1 MSNSLFSEEMEKDY
15 WDEALL
21 TDAARMID
29 ADLLE
34 AAAAAQALDVDEEW
48 LAAMQEKTARQ
59 IRRGSHTQRTLRTLK
74 IIGKRAA
81 AFVLLLSLLFS
92 TLYFTV
98 DAAREAFNNFMTG
111 KTNRRA
117 TVVYPVLVEGEAYSL
132 IPEGW
137 RGPLYATWMP
147 DGFMHATSGTLDDRH
162 WWLCYSNKDNILD
175 VVGIYAWDETYTPT
189 IDTEGY
195 ELIEER
201 LVQNVP
207 AAIYYDPSLG
217 RHMLIMVKNDL
228 TIQVMGT
235 ISAAE
240 IIQVAESIAF

>member
-48 LAAMQEKTARQ
+48 LAAMQEKTVRH
-59 IRRGSHTQRTLRTLK
+59 IRRRSHAQRTLRTLK

-117 TVVYPVLVEGEAYSL
+117 TVVYPVLVEGEVYSL

-147 DGFMHATSGTLDDRH
+147 KGFMHATSGTLDDRY
-162 WWLCYSNKDNILD
+162 WWLSYSNKDNILD
-175 VVGIYAWDETYTPT
+175 VVGIYAWDETYKPT
-189 IDTEGY
+189 IDTEDY
-195 ELIEER
+195 KLIEETT
-201 LVQNVP
+201 VQNVP
-207 AAIYYDPSLG
+207 ASIYYDASLD
-217 RHMLIMVKNDL
+217 RHMLIMVKNNL

-235 ISAAE
+235 ISAPE
-240 IIQVAESIAF
+240 IVQVAESIEF